1 MERKYIKWM
10 PIAIAIVVLIASCD
24 LFGDKVSI
32 SDRVSRFESDINN
45 NLAGVHNHIYPG
57 VTGYDQ
63 MRTAD
68 YWDVSF
74 PPDDRP
80 FTVSVSGSG
89 NTRSGSII
97 PTGTVGTRTV
107 DFRFREDGKDNWKI
121 DRIVLA
127 SSQIVPAP

>member
-1 MERKYIKWM
+1 MKRNYLKWLL
-10 PIAIAIVVLIASCD
+10 ISIAIVVTVASCD

-32 SDRVSRFESDINN
+32 SDRISRFQSDINN
-45 NLAGVHNHIYPG
+45 NLAGVHNNIHPA
-57 VTGYDQ
+57 VAGYDQ

-68 YWDVSF
+68 YWDDFF
-74 PPDDRP
+74 PPAQRQ

-89 NTRSGSII
+89 NPRSGTIVTSGALGTRS
-97 PTGTVGTRTV
+97 VE
-107 DFRFREDGKDNWKI
+107 FRFREDGKDNWKI